1 MGAPLLL
8 VKSIKSYLRT
18 MRPILKSKANLVMM
32 DRAWALT
39 DTSRNG
45 LSGLKQQN
53 IRRLT
58 LRSVVLAWPR
68 TRVTHSRI
76 AFHNHNIHSVQSET
90 LPEIT
95 MAAVKALVSK
105 VMGFSDLTHAT
116 LAVGASSALIPL
128 LPSLSPSHLAAL
140 HLSSLATG
148 LGTQMYVSF
157 VAGPTMFMHL
167 PRHVFGDIQA
177 RLFPKM
183 GMVTTGTSL
192 ITLATYSQ
200 VHHTDTATSTA
211 STCSASVL
219 TSCMTCGSTRRGQM
233 RGRRLA

>member
-1 MGAPLLL
+1 
-8 VKSIKSYLRT
+8 
-18 MRPILKSKANLVMM
+18 
-32 DRAWALT
+32 
-39 DTSRNG
+39 
-45 LSGLKQQN
+45 
-53 IRRLT
+53 
-58 LRSVVLAWPR
+58 
-68 TRVTHSRI
+68 
-76 AFHNHNIHSVQSET
+76 
-90 LPEIT
+90 
-95 MAAVKALVSK
+95 MAAVKALVGK

-128 LPSLSPSHLAAL
+128 LPLLSPSHLAAL

-192 ITLATYSQ
+192 ITLATYAQ
-200 VHHTDTATSTA
+200 VNF
-211 STCSASVL
+211 CL
-219 TSCMTCGSTRRGQM
+219 YMF
-233 RGRRLA
+233 